1 MKYDDFTWD
10 DIVLEAPE
18 DDFEEDELSA
28 SDYTD
33 AEGMDIE
40 EDDLGDLDEGG
51 GEDELSAADYTGEE
65 DAAADP
71 ADEDP
76 LADDTTG
83 EDELGGEEDPLAG
96 EGDPADEDP
105 LAGDG
110 DAEGGDDEPLAGDPA
125 DEDPLAD
132 DAGEGSDENPEDKQ
146 TDNTE
151 SDVVSDKQNKNLVN
165 DYIELYRRIDEIMNQ
180 IRTDCKTNIRYN
192 PNMLVVRRNLEKL
205 KLITYD
211 YIVNKFAKET
221 YVANLYQFNLIIQA
235 LNTNIELLGSVL
247 ASNRKFK
254 EGKDKKKKNE
264 TKKSEPKKKQ

>member
-40 EDDLGDLDEGG
+40 EDDLGGLDEGG
-51 GEDELSAADYTGEE
+51 GEDELSAADYTAGGE

-76 LADDTTG
+76 LADDT
-83 EDELGGEEDPLAG
+83 
-96 EGDPADEDP
+96 
-105 LAGDG
+105 
-110 DAEGGDDEPLAGDPA
+110 
-125 DEDPLAD
+125 
-132 DAGEGSDENPEDKQ
+132 GEGSDENPEDEQ

-211 YIVNKFAKET
+211 YIINKFAKET

-254 EGKDKKKKNE
+254 EANSKDKKKKSE

>member
-40 EDDLGDLDEGG
+40 EDDLDGLDEEGG
-51 GEDELSAADYTGEE
+51 GGDELSAADYTAGEE

-76 LADDTTG
+76 LADDAG
-83 EDELGGEEDPLAG
+83 AEGGEEDPLAG
-96 EGDPADEDP
+96 E
-105 LAGDG
+105 
-110 DAEGGDDEPLAGDPA
+110 GDPA

-132 DAGEGSDENPEDKQ
+132 DAGEGSDENPEDEQ

-211 YIVNKFAKET
+211 YIINKFAKET

-254 EGKDKKKKNE
+254 EANSKDKKKKSE

>member
-40 EDDLGDLDEGG
+40 EDDLGGLDEGG
-51 GEDELSAADYTGEE
+51 GEDELSAADYTAGEE

-76 LADDTTG
+76 LADNAG
-83 EDELGGEEDPLAG
+83 AEGGEEDPLAG

-105 LAGDG
+105 LADDG
-110 DAEGGDDEPLAGDPA
+110 GTEGGGDDPLAGDPA

-132 DAGEGSDENPEDKQ
+132 DAGEGSDENPEDEQ

-211 YIVNKFAKET
+211 YIINKFAKET

-254 EGKDKKKKNE
+254 EANSKDKKKKSE